1 MASSETL
8 VSAEAS
14 PPWLYG
20 FVNPASPSGFDTMVI
35 TGAVLGFS
43 NNCWLK
49 TFCVVSEGKAVG
61 ICFSFSGSLQMFVGA
76 FVLGLLLP
84 FVLAECRFD
93 TTL

>member
-1 MASSETL
+1 MASSEWL
-8 VSAEAS
+8 VSAEAG

-20 FVNPASPSGFDTMVI
+20 FVGPVSPSDFDTMVV

-43 NNCWLK
+43 NNFWLK
-49 TFCVVSEGKAVG
+49 TFYVISEGKAVG
-61 ICFSFSGSLQMFVGA
+61 ICFSVSGSLQMLVGA

-84 FVLAECRFD
+84 LVLAECRFD

>member
-1 MASSETL
+1 MASSEWL
-8 VSAEAS
+8 VSAEAG

-20 FVNPASPSGFDTMVI
+20 FVNPASPSGFDTMVV

-43 NNCWLK
+43 DNCWLK

-61 ICFSFSGSLQMFVGA
+61 ICFSVSGSLHMVVGA

-84 FVLAECRFD
+84 YMLADCRFD